1 MAEED
6 LSNTTIRRFDITRL
20 IARGGM
26 GEVYLAKDA
35 VLGRDLALKILRQ
48 DVTRDSDR
56 LERFVLEA
64 RAASALNHPH
74 LIAIYD
80 IGESAPKRNGAPV
93 GPPVLYIAMELVA
106 GETLRDALAGKRLG
120 LERTIEFLAQV
131 ADALDAAHA
140 AGVTH
145 RDLKPENLMIAEGG
159 YAKVLDFGIAKLRAD
174 LMHGPAKAGHHAAAA
189 EEVEQA
195 QTDGGRLLGTLGY
208 MSPEQVQGQPTDH
221 RTDVFSFGCVLHEAI
236 TGKRAFLGVNAFA
249 TMKQIVEQDPAGL
262 SMYLPQVPEGLQRI
276 VSTCLA
282 KDPAQRYGSMRE
294 VAADLRE
301 VRRKMD
307 EPPAVV
313 TPREGNGRFLLAAGI
328 AAVLLAAASTWWL
341 TSRSTTPSSSSARVS
356 IERLTTTGTAIDAAL
371 SPDGRYLAWVESA
384 GGMQG
389 LRLRRIGEG
398 QTLELVPAAVV
409 GYWGI
414 AFTPDSSRL
423 LYATKSA
430 QNPAGRLSSVSVQ
443 GGRSTP
449 VLDGIDSTTSFS
461 PDGKRMAFYR
471 AGHPEP
477 GTSSLIVADVDGS
490 SLVALA
496 SVKAPEFFAP
506 AFFAAPSWSPNGERI
521 SVVVHNASTG
531 DAVLATIDVRSGAR
545 EEFSRRFRDATF
557 TAWLP
562 DASGIL
568 FVADQ
573 ADQFR
578 EYPRKVWLQPYPR
591 GEPRR
596 VTPDLLEYRNVSV
609 RADGMAFVSVGLD
622 AAYTLWRIPLGSG
635 GPQRIPSE
643 RYDGLLGVAPLP
655 DGRAIVSS
663 GERGNTQLALLD
675 REGSGRQI
683 LTKDG
688 TNLWPA
694 VTLDGTTVAFVSN
707 RDGQTGI
714 WRMNVDGSGARLLA
728 HLPRPS
734 WLSIT
739 PDGRFVICASVGE
752 AATAVAT
759 WRISM
764 DGGPAT
770 LIAAGIDRPA
780 ISPDGRLLA
789 GINVAPGANRLT
801 LVTMPLD
808 GSAPPRELGT
818 IAPATANGL
827 MEWTPDGNGI
837 LFSTVER
844 TNVWLQPLSGDAPV
858 RVTDLA
864 TLDIVR
870 GRRTP
875 DGRSLIVARGSAQTD
890 AYLVSN
896 FR

>member
-1 MAEED
+1 MADED
-6 LSNTTIRRFDITRL
+6 LSNTTIRRFDLTRL

-48 DVTRDSDR
+48 DVTRDPDR

-80 IGESAPKRNGAPV
+80 IGESSPKRNGTPV

-106 GETLRDALAGKRLG
+106 GETMRASLDAGRLDLR
-120 LERTIEFLAQV
+120 RTLEFLAQV
-131 ADALDAAHA
+131 ADALEAAHA

-174 LMHGPAKAGHHAAAA
+174 LMQSRPQGSA
-189 EEVEQA
+189 EPTA
-195 QTDGGRLLGTLGY
+195 TGGGRLLGTLGY
-208 MSPEQVQGQPTDH
+208 MSPEQVQGQQADH
-221 RTDVFSFGCVLHEAI
+221 RTDVFSFGCVLYEAV
-236 TGKRAFLGVNAFA
+236 TGKRAFLGDSAFA
-249 TMKQIVEQDPAGL
+249 TLKQIVEHDPAPLSTHVPGLPAGL
-262 SMYLPQVPEGLQRI
+262 ERI
-276 VSTCLA
+276 CRRCLV

-307 EPPAVV
+307 EPAVV
-313 TPREGNGRFLLAAGI
+313 APPQRGNRRLLWAAAAAIVAVVGLAAWWFAIDRGG
-328 AAVLLAAASTWWL
+328 STG
-341 TSRSTTPSSSSARVS
+341 VS
-356 IERLTTTGTAIDAAL
+356 IERLTTLGSAIDAAI
-371 SPDGRYLAWVESA
+371 SPDGRHLVWVDST
-384 GGMQG
+384 GGRQG
-389 LRLRRIGEG
+389 LRGRRIADG
-398 QTLELVPAAVV
+398 QTIELVPAAAV

-414 AFTPDSSRL
+414 AFTPDSSRVF
-423 LYATKSA
+423 YATKSA
-430 QNPAGRLSSVSVQ
+430 QNPAGRLSAVSVE
-443 GGRSTP
+443 GGASTP
-449 VLDGIDSTTSFS
+449 ILDWIDSTASFS
-461 PDGKRMAFYR
+461 PDGRQLTFYR
-471 AGHPEP
+471 AGYPQA
-477 GTSSLIVADVDGS
+477 GTTSLMVSDVNGESLRVVA
-490 SLVALA
+490 SL
-496 SVKAPEFFAP
+496 KAPEFFVP
-506 AFFAAPSWSPNGERI
+506 AFFAAPSWSPDGARI
-521 SVVVHNASTG
+521 SASVHNGSTG
-531 DAVLATIDVRSGAR
+531 DAVLATFDVQSGAR
-545 EEFSRRFRDATF
+545 YDFPRRFRDVTF
-557 TAWLP
+557 TSWLP
-562 DASGIL
+562 DGSGIL

-578 EYPRKVWLQPYPR
+578 EYPRKVWFQPYPG
-591 GEPRR
+591 GEAHR

-609 RADGMAFVSVGLD
+609 RADGTAFVSVGLD
-622 AAYTLWRIPLGSG
+622 AAYSLWRIPLQDGGS
-635 GPQRIPSE
+635 PQRLASE
-643 RYDGLLGVAPLP
+643 RYDGLLGIAPLP
-655 DGRAIVSS
+655 DGRTIVSS
-663 GERGNTQLALLD
+663 GERGNTQLSLLE
-675 REGSGRQI
+675 REGGGRRI
-683 LTKDG
+683 LTREG

-694 VTLDGTTVAFVSN
+694 ATPDGVTVAFVSN

-728 HLPRPS
+728 HMPRPS
-734 WLSIT
+734 WLSVT
-739 PDGRFVICASVGE
+739 PQGDYVVCASVGE
-752 AATAVAT
+752 AGAATAT
-759 WRISM
+759 WRIPIE
-764 DGGPAT
+764 GGEPT

-780 ISPDGRLLA
+780 ISPDGRFLA
-789 GINVAPGANRLT
+789 GINVTPGANRLA

-827 MEWTPDGNGI
+827 MEWAPDGSGI

-844 TNVWLQPLSGDAPV
+844 TNVWLQPLSGGSPV

-875 DGRSLIVARGSAQTD
+875 DGKSLIVARGTAQTD
-890 AYLVSN
+890 AYLVSS

>member
-1 MAEED
+1 MADED

-80 IGESAPKRNGAPV
+80 IGESSPKRNGVPV

-106 GETLRDALAGKRLG
+106 GETLRSALEGKRLG
-120 LERTIEFLAQV
+120 LERTIEFMAQV

-174 LMHGPAKAGHHAAAA
+174 LMESRSQGGGEPTP
-189 EEVEQA
+189 
-195 QTDGGRLLGTLGY
+195 TDGGRLLGTLGY
-208 MSPEQVQGQPTDH
+208 MSPEQVQGQPTDY
-221 RTDVFSFGCVLHEAI
+221 RTDVFSFGCVLFEAF
-236 TGKRAFLGVNAFA
+236 TGKRAFLGSNAFA
-249 TMKQIVEQDPAGL
+249 TLKQIVEHDPGPL
-262 SMYLPQVPEGLQRI
+262 STHVPQVPDGLEHI
-276 VSTCLA
+276 VRTCLA
-282 KDPAQRYGSMRE
+282 KDPAERYASMRQ
-294 VAADLRE
+294 VAADLRD
-301 VRRKMD
+301 VRRKME
-307 EPPAVV
+307 EPAADVA
-313 TPREGNGRFLLAAGI
+313 PRRNHGYVIAAGV
-328 AAVLLAAASTWWL
+328 AALLVAGAAAWWGG
-341 TSRSTTPSSSSARVS
+341 SRGASGSSARVS
-356 IERLTTTGTAIDAAL
+356 IERLTTTGTAIDATI
-371 SPDGRYLAWVESA
+371 SPDGRQLVWVESA

-389 LRLRRIGEG
+389 LRLRRLDDR
-398 QTLELVPAAVV
+398 QTLELVPAAAV

-414 AFTPDSSRL
+414 AFTPDGSRV
-423 LYATKSA
+423 LYSTKSA
-430 QNPAGRLSSVSVQ
+430 QSPAGRLFAVSAR
-443 GGRSTP
+443 GGPSMP
-449 VLDGIDSTTSFS
+449 ILEGIDRTTSFS
-461 PDGKRMAFYR
+461 HDGRRMAFYR
-471 AGHPEP
+471 AGFPEP
-477 GTSSLIVADVDGS
+477 GTTSLVTADVDGGN
-490 SLVALA
+490 LRAIA
-496 SVKAPEFFAP
+496 SVQAPEFFVP
-506 AFFAAPSWSPNGERI
+506 AFFAAPSWSPDGERI
-521 SVVVHNASTG
+521 AAVVHNGTTG
-531 DAVLATIDVRSGAR
+531 DAVLVTIDPQSGAR
-545 EEFSRRFRDATF
+545 QAFSRRFRDATF

-562 DASGIL
+562 DGSGIL

-578 EYPRKVWLQPYPR
+578 EYPRKVWFQPYPR
-591 GEPRR
+591 GEPHR

-609 RADGMAFVSVGLD
+609 RADGAAFVSVGLD
-622 AAYTLWRIPLGSG
+622 AGYSLWRIPLRGGS
-635 GPQRIPSE
+635 PQRIASE
-643 RYDGLLGVAPLP
+643 RYDGLLGVAPLA
-655 DGRAIVSS
+655 DGRTIVSS

-675 REGSGRQI
+675 REGAGRQM
-683 LTKDG
+683 LTKEG

-694 VTLDGTTVAFVSN
+694 VSPDGATVAFVSN

-714 WRMNVDGSGARLLA
+714 WRMNVDGSDARLLA

-734 WLSIT
+734 WLSVT
-739 PDGRFVICASVGE
+739 PDGRFVVCASVGDSGS
-752 AATAVAT
+752 AVST
-759 WRISM
+759 WRVSL
-764 DGGPAT
+764 DGGEPT
-770 LIAAGIDRPA
+770 LIAPGIDRPA
-780 ISPDGRLLA
+780 VSPDGRFLA
-789 GINVAPGANRLT
+789 GINVATGANRLT
-801 LVTMPLD
+801 LVAMPLD
-808 GSAPPRELGT
+808 GSTPVRELGT
-818 IAPATANGL
+818 IAAATANGL

-844 TNVWLQPLSGDAPV
+844 TNVWLQPLSGEAPA

>member
-1 MAEED
+1 MADED

-74 LIAIYD
+74 LISIYD

-106 GETLRDALAGKRLG
+106 GETLRSSIEGHRLDLG
-120 LERTIEFLAQV
+120 RAIEFLAQV

-145 RDLKPENLMIAEGG
+145 RDLKPENLMIADSG

-174 LMHGPAKAGHHAAAA
+174 LMQNPTHGEPPP
-189 EEVEQA
+189 
-195 QTDGGRLLGTLGY
+195 TDDGRLLGTLGY
-208 MSPEQVQGQPTDH
+208 MSPEQVQGQPTDY

-236 TGKRAFLGVNAFA
+236 TGKRAFLGPNAFA
-249 TMKQIVEQDPAGL
+249 TLKEIVEHEPAPLSTHVPGL
-262 SMYLPQVPEGLQRI
+262 PDGLQRI

-282 KDPAQRYGSMRE
+282 KDPAKRYESMRQ

-307 EPPAVV
+307 DTAVV
-313 TPREGNGRFLLAAGI
+313 EVPPPIGRRYLLAASLAVMII
-328 AAVLLAAASTWWL
+328 AVATAWWL
-341 TSRSTTPSSSSARVS
+341 SARDNAAPSTQVS
-356 IERLTTTGTAIDAAL
+356 IERLTTTGTAIDAAI

-389 LRLRRIGEG
+389 LRLRTINDG
-398 QTLELVPAAVV
+398 QTLDLVAPAAV

-430 QNPAGRLSSVSVQ
+430 QNPAGRLSAISVQ
-443 GGRSTP
+443 GGSSSA
-449 VLDGIDSTTSFS
+449 VFEGIDSTITFS
-461 PDGKRMAFYR
+461 RDGRQMAFYR
-471 AGHPEP
+471 AGYPEP
-477 GTSSLIVADVDGS
+477 GTTSLLIASLDGS
-490 SLVALA
+490 ELRALA
-496 SVKAPEFFAP
+496 TVKAPEFFVP
-506 AFFAAPSWSPNGERI
+506 AFFAAPSWSPDDERI
-521 SVVVHNASTG
+521 AVAVHNASTG
-531 DAVLATIDVRSGAR
+531 EAVLATIDARSGAR
-545 EEFSRRFRDATF
+545 QEFSRRYRDATF

-562 DASGIL
+562 DGSGIL
-568 FVADQ
+568 FIADQ
-573 ADQFR
+573 ADEFR
-578 EYPRKVWLQPYPR
+578 EYPRKVWFQPYPR
-591 GEPRR
+591 GEPHR

-609 RADGMAFVSVGLD
+609 RKDGTAFVSVGLD
-622 AAYTLWRIPLGSG
+622 AAYTLWRIPLGG
-635 GPQRIPSE
+635 GSSQRMASE
-643 RYDGLLGVAPLP
+643 RYDGLLGVAPLR
-655 DGRAIVSS
+655 DGRTIVSS
-663 GERGNTQLALLD
+663 GERGNTQLTLLNRD
-675 REGSGRQI
+675 GAGRQV

-688 TNLWPA
+688 INLWPA
-694 VTLDGTTVAFVSN
+694 VTPDGSTVAFVSN

-714 WRMNVDGSGARLLA
+714 WRMNVDGSGAQLLA

-734 WLSIT
+734 WLSVT
-739 PDGRFVICASVGE
+739 PDGRFVVCASVGE
-752 AATAVAT
+752 AGTAVAT
-759 WRISM
+759 WRVSI
-764 DGGPAT
+764 DGGEPT
-770 LIAAGIDRPA
+770 MIAAGIDRPA
-780 ISPDGRLLA
+780 ISPDGRFLA
-789 GINVAPGANRLT
+789 GINVAPGASRLT

-827 MEWTPDGNGI
+827 MEWAPDGAGI

-844 TNVWLQPLSGDAPV
+844 TNVWLQPLSGGSPV

-875 DGRSLIVARGSAQTD
+875 DGKSLIVARGSAQTD

>member
-1 MAEED
+1 MADED
-6 LSNTTIRRFDITRL
+6 LSNTTIRRFDLTRL

-26 GEVYLAKDA
+26 GEVYLARDA

-80 IGESAPKRNGAPV
+80 IGESSPKRNGSPV

-106 GETLRDALAGKRLG
+106 GETLRASLDGKRLE
-120 LERTIEFLAQV
+120 LRRTLEFLAQV

-174 LMHGPAKAGHHAAAA
+174 LMQDRAQGNA
-189 EEVEQA
+189 EPTA
-195 QTDGGRLLGTLGY
+195 TNGGRLLGTLGY
-208 MSPEQVQGQPTDH
+208 MSPEQVQGQPADH
-221 RTDVFSFGCVLHEAI
+221 RTDVFSFGCVLYEAI
-236 TGKRAFLGVNAFA
+236 TGKRAFLGDSAFA
-249 TMKQIVEQDPAGL
+249 TLKQIVEHEPAPLSTHVADVPDGL
-262 SMYLPQVPEGLQRI
+262 ERI
-276 VSTCLA
+276 CRGCLA
-282 KDPAQRYGSMRE
+282 KDPAQRYESMRQ

-307 EPPAVV
+307 EPAVV
-313 TPREGNGRFLLAAGI
+313 VPPEPGNRRYAWAAA
-328 AAVLLAAASTWWL
+328 AAVVAVAALAGWWFVGEREA
-341 TSRSTTPSSSSARVS
+341 TSPSSPSVS
-356 IERLTTTGTAIDAAL
+356 IDRLTTIGSAIDAAL
-371 SPDGRYLAWVESA
+371 SPDGRHLAWVDSA
-384 GGMQG
+384 GGRQG
-389 LRLRRIGEG
+389 LRLRRIADG
-398 QTLELVPAAVV
+398 QTIELVPAAAV

-414 AFTPDSSRL
+414 AFTPDGSRL
-423 LYATKSA
+423 FYATKSA
-430 QNPAGRLSSVSVQ
+430 QNPGGRLSAVSIE
-443 GGRSTP
+443 GGASTP
-449 VLDGIDSTTSFS
+449 ILDWIDSTTSFS
-461 PDGKRMAFYR
+461 RDGRQLTFYR
-471 AGHPEP
+471 TGFPQP
-477 GTSSLIVADVDGS
+477 GTTSLMVADATGESIRV
-490 SLVALA
+490 LA
-496 SVKAPEFFAP
+496 SVNAPEFFVP
-506 AFFAAPSWSPNGERI
+506 AFFAAPSWSPDGERI
-521 SVVVHNASTG
+521 STAVHNASTG
-531 DAVLATIDVRSGAR
+531 DAMLAIFEVQSG
-545 EEFSRRFRDATF
+545 SRQDFPSRFRDVTF
-557 TAWLP
+557 TSWLP
-562 DASGIL
+562 DGSGIL

-578 EYPRKVWLQPYPR
+578 EYPRKVWFQPYPR
-591 GEPRR
+591 GEPHR

-609 RADGMAFVSVGLD
+609 RADGSAFVSVGLD
-622 AAYTLWRIPLGSG
+622 AAYSLWRIPLRNGGS
-635 GPQRIPSE
+635 PQRLASE
-643 RYDGLLGVAPLP
+643 RYDGLLGIAPLP
-655 DGRAIVSS
+655 DGRTIVSS
-663 GERGNTQLALLD
+663 GERGNTQLVLLERD
-675 REGSGRQI
+675 GGGRRI
-683 LTKDG
+683 LTREG

-694 VTLDGTTVAFVSN
+694 VTRDGSTVAFVSN

-734 WLSIT
+734 WLSVT
-739 PDGRFVICASVGE
+739 PQGDFVVCASVGE
-752 AATAVAT
+752 AGTATAT
-759 WRISM
+759 WRISIE
-764 DGGPAT
+764 GGEPT

-780 ISPDGRLLA
+780 ISPDGRFLA
-789 GINVAPGANRLT
+789 GINVAPGANRLA

-808 GSAPPRELGT
+808 GSGPPRELGT

-827 MEWTPDGNGI
+827 MEWTADGNGI

-844 TNVWLQPLSGDAPV
+844 TNVWLQPTSGEPPV

-875 DGRSLIVARGSAQTD
+875 DGNDLIVARGTAQTD

>member
-1 MAEED
+1 MADED

-35 VLGRDLALKILRQ
+35 VLGRELALKILRQ
-48 DVTRDSDR
+48 DVTRDPDR

-80 IGESAPKRNGAPV
+80 IGESSPKRNGSPV

-106 GETLRDALAGKRLG
+106 GETLRALLDGKRLDIG
-120 LERTIEFLAQV
+120 RTIDSLAQV
-131 ADALDAAHA
+131 ADALDAAHS

-174 LMHGPAKAGHHAAAA
+174 LMHKRGHAPDDNTG
-189 EEVEQA
+189 
-195 QTDGGRLLGTLGY
+195 TDGGGRLLGTLGY
-208 MSPEQVQGQPTDH
+208 MSPEQVQGQTSDY
-221 RTDVFSFGCVLHEAI
+221 RTDIFSFGCVLYEAV
-236 TGKRAFLGVNAFA
+236 TGKRAFLGPNAFA
-249 TMKQIVEQDPAGL
+249 TLKQIVEVEPAPLSEHAPDVPAGL
-262 SMYLPQVPEGLQRI
+262 EPI
-276 VSTCLA
+276 VRKCLA
-282 KDPAQRYGSMRE
+282 KDPAQRYSSMRE
-294 VAADLRE
+294 VAHDLRE

-307 EPPAVV
+307 EPPAARIE
-313 TPREGNGRFLLAAGI
+313 PGGRRRFFLAAAV
-328 AAVLLAAASTWWL
+328 AAVLAATAGIWFTGNRGTATSSTSVAIAS
-341 TSRSTTPSSSSARVS
+341 
-356 IERLTTTGTAIDAAL
+356 LTTTGTAIDAAI
-371 SPDGRYLAWVESA
+371 SPDGGFLAWVESA

-389 LRLRRIGEG
+389 LRLRRLADG
-398 QTLELVPAAVV
+398 QTRELVPAAAV

-430 QNPAGRLSSVSVQ
+430 QNPAGRLSAVSVE
-443 GGRSTP
+443 GGPSTP
-449 VLDGIDSTTSFS
+449 ILDGIDSTTSFS
-461 PDGKRMAFYR
+461 PDGREMAFYR
-471 AGHPEP
+471 AGFPER
-477 GTSSLIVADVDGS
+477 GATSLVIADVDGS
-490 SLVALA
+490 SLRALA
-496 SVKAPEFFAP
+496 TVKAPEFFVP
-506 AFFAAPSWSPNGERI
+506 AFFAAPSWSPDGRLI
-521 SVVVHNASTG
+521 SAVVHHVTTG
-531 DAVLATIDVRSGAR
+531 DAVLVTFDVQSGER
-545 EEFSRRFRDATF
+545 REFSRRFRDATF
-557 TAWLP
+557 TSWLP
-562 DASGIL
+562 DGSGIL

-609 RADGMAFVSVGLD
+609 RGDGNAFVSVGLD
-622 AAYTLWRIPLGSG
+622 AAYALWQIPLGQGS
-635 GPQRIPSE
+635 PRRLASE

-655 DGRAIVSS
+655 DGRIIVSS

-675 REGSGRQI
+675 RQGGRQI
-683 LTKDG
+683 LTKEG

-694 VTLDGTTVAFVSN
+694 VTVDGSLVAFVSN

-714 WRMNVDGSGARLLA
+714 WRMNVDGSAARLLA

-734 WLSIT
+734 WLSVT
-739 PDGRFVICASVGE
+739 PDGRFVVCASVGD
-752 AATAVAT
+752 AGSAVAT
-759 WRISM
+759 WRVPIE
-764 DGGPAT
+764 GGEPA

-780 ISPDGRLLA
+780 ISPDGRYLA
-789 GINVAPGANRLT
+789 GINVAPGASRLT

-827 MEWTPDGNGI
+827 MEWAPDGSGI

-844 TNVWLQPLSGDAPV
+844 TNVWLQPLSGEPPR

-870 GRRTP
+870 GRRTL
-875 DGRSLIVARGSAQTD
+875 DGKSLIVARGSAQTD
-890 AYLVSN
+890 AYLVSG

>member
-1 MAEED
+1 MSNED

-80 IGESAPKRNGAPV
+80 IGESSPKRNGSPV

-106 GETLRDALAGKRLG
+106 GETLRSLLEGKPLG
-120 LERTIEFLAQV
+120 LERTIEFMAQV

-145 RDLKPENLMIAEGG
+145 RDLKPENLMISESG

-174 LMHGPAKAGHHAAAA
+174 VM
-189 EEVEQA
+189 ENRA
-195 QTDGGRLLGTLGY
+195 QGQPTQTEGGRLFGTMGY
-208 MSPEQVQGQPTDH
+208 VSPEQVQGQPTDH
-221 RTDVFSFGCVLHEAI
+221 RTDVFSFGCVLYEAI

-249 TMKQIVEQDPAGL
+249 TLKQIVEQDPAPLSTYVPRLPAGL
-262 SMYLPQVPEGLQRI
+262 ERI
-276 VSTCLA
+276 VSICLA

-294 VAADLRE
+294 VAAALRE

-307 EPPAVV
+307 EPPVV
-313 TPREGNGRFLLAAGI
+313 DVPRGGNRMYLVAAGV
-328 AAVLLAAASTWWL
+328 AAVLVAAIGAWWL
-341 TSRSTTPSSSSARVS
+341 GGRGDTVPAARVS
-356 IERLTTTGTAIDAAL
+356 IERLTTTGTAIDAAI
-371 SPDGRYLAWVESA
+371 SPDGRTLAWVESE

-389 LRLRRIGEG
+389 LRLRRLEDG
-398 QTLELVPAAVV
+398 QTRELVPAAAV
-409 GYWGI
+409 GFWGI
-414 AFTPDSSRL
+414 AFTPDGSRL

-430 QNPAGRLSSVSVQ
+430 QNPAGRLSAVSVQ
-443 GGRSTP
+443 GGPSMP
-449 VLDGIDSTTSFS
+449 ILDGIDSTTSFS
-461 PDGKRMAFYR
+461 PDGRRMAFYR
-471 AGHPEP
+471 AGHLGP
-477 GTSSLIVADVDGS
+477 GITSLIVADVDGS
-490 SLVALA
+490 SLVVLA
-496 SVKAPEFFAP
+496 SVMAPESFVP
-506 AFFAAPSWSPNGERI
+506 AFFAAPSWSPDGERI

-531 DAVLATIDVRSGAR
+531 DAVLATIDVRSGVR
-545 EEFSRRFRDATF
+545 QDFPHRFRDATF

-562 DASGIL
+562 DGSGIL

-573 ADQFR
+573 ADEFR
-578 EYPRKVWLQPYPR
+578 EYPRKVWFQPYPR
-591 GEPRR
+591 GDPQR

-609 RADGMAFVSVGLD
+609 RADGAAFVSVGLD
-622 AAYTLWRIPLGSG
+622 AAYALWRIPLQGGS
-635 GPQRIPSE
+635 PQRMASE

-655 DGRAIVSS
+655 DGRTIVSS

-675 REGSGRQI
+675 RDGSGRRT
-683 LTKDG
+683 LTKEG
-688 TNLWPA
+688 TNIWPA
-694 VTLDGTTVAFVSN
+694 VTPDGTTVVFVSD
-707 RDGQTGI
+707 RDGQTGL
-714 WRMNVDGSGARLLA
+714 WRMNVDGSGARLLT

-734 WLSIT
+734 WLSVT
-739 PDGRFVICASVGE
+739 PDGRFVVCASVGE
-752 AATAVAT
+752 TGTAVAT
-759 WRISM
+759 WRVSI
-764 DGGPAT
+764 DGGAPT
-770 LIAAGIDRPA
+770 MIAAGIDRPA
-780 ISPDGRLLA
+780 VSPDGRLLA

-801 LVTMPLD
+801 LVTMRLD
-808 GSAPPRELGT
+808 GSAPARELGT

-827 MEWTPDGNGI
+827 MEWTPEGNGI

-844 TNVWLQPLSGDAPV
+844 TNVWLQPLSGDPPV

-864 TLDIVR
+864 TLNIVR

-875 DGRSLIVARGSAQTD
+875 DGKSLIVARGSAQTD

>member
-1 MAEED
+1 MADED
-6 LSNTTIRRFDITRL
+6 LSNTTIRRFDLTRL

-26 GEVYLAKDA
+26 GEVYLAKDS

-80 IGESAPKRNGAPV
+80 IGESSPKRNGSPV

-106 GETLRDALAGKRLG
+106 GETLRASLEAKRLD
-120 LERTIEFLAQV
+120 LRRTLEFLAQV

-174 LMHGPAKAGHHAAAA
+174 VMQSRAHGSA
-189 EEVEQA
+189 EPTATE
-195 QTDGGRLLGTLGY
+195 GGRLLGTLGY
-208 MSPEQVQGQPTDH
+208 MSPEQVQGQQTDY
-221 RTDVFSFGCVLHEAI
+221 RTDVFSFGCVLYEAI
-236 TGKRAFLGVNAFA
+236 TGKRAFLGDSAFA
-249 TMKQIVEQDPAGL
+249 TLKQIVDHDPPPLLTHVADVPDGL
-262 SMYLPQVPEGLQRI
+262 ERI
-276 VSTCLA
+276 CRGCLS
-282 KDPAQRYGSMRE
+282 KDPAKRYGSMRE

-307 EPPAVV
+307 EPAVV
-313 TPREGNGRFLLAAGI
+313 AAPQHGSRRYMWAAAAAVAALAAIGLWRS
-328 AAVLLAAASTWWL
+328 AGEREATSAS
-341 TSRSTTPSSSSARVS
+341 PRVS
-356 IERLTTTGTAIDAAL
+356 IDRLTTIGSAIDAAL
-371 SPDGRYLAWVESA
+371 SPDGRQLAWVDSE

-389 LRLRRIGEG
+389 LRIRRLADG
-398 QTLELVPAAVV
+398 QTVELVPAAAV

-414 AFTPDSSRL
+414 SFTPDGSRL
-423 LYATKSA
+423 FYATKSA
-430 QNPAGRLSSVSVQ
+430 QNPAGRLSAVSVD
-443 GGRSTP
+443 GGASTP
-449 VLDGIDSTTSFS
+449 ILDWIDSTTSFS
-461 PDGKRMAFYR
+461 RDGRQITFYR
-471 AGHPEP
+471 AGYPQP
-477 GTSSLIVADVDGS
+477 GTTSLMVADSNGE
-490 SLVALA
+490 SLRVLA
-496 SVKAPEFFAP
+496 SLQAPEFFVP
-506 AFFAAPSWSPNGERI
+506 AFFAAPSWSPDGERI
-521 SVVVHNASTG
+521 STAVHNGSTG
-531 DAVLATIDVRSGAR
+531 DAVLAIFDAQSGTR
-545 EEFSRRFRDATF
+545 QDFSRRFRDATF
-557 TAWLP
+557 TSWLP
-562 DASGIL
+562 DGSGIL
-568 FVADQ
+568 FIADQ

-578 EYPRKVWLQPYPR
+578 EYPRKVWFQPYPR
-591 GEPRR
+591 GEPHR

-609 RADGMAFVSVGLD
+609 RADGGAFVSVGLD
-622 AAYTLWRIPLGSG
+622 AAYSLWRIPLRDGGS
-635 GPQRIPSE
+635 PQRLASE
-643 RYDGLLGVAPLP
+643 RYDGLLGIAPLP
-655 DGRAIVSS
+655 DGRTIVSS

-675 REGSGRQI
+675 REGSGRRI
-683 LTKDG
+683 LTREG

-694 VTLDGTTVAFVSN
+694 VTPDGSTVAFVSN

-714 WRMNVDGSGARLLA
+714 WRMNVDGSGARLLS

-734 WLSIT
+734 WLSVA
-739 PDGRFVICASVGE
+739 PNGDFVVCASVGE
-752 AATAVAT
+752 AGTATAT
-759 WRISM
+759 WRISIE
-764 DGGPAT
+764 GGEPT
-770 LIAAGIDRPA
+770 MIAPGIDRPA
-780 ISPDGRLLA
+780 ISPNGRFLA
-789 GINVAPGANRLT
+789 GINVTPGANRLA

-827 MEWTPDGNGI
+827 MEWTPDGSGI

-844 TNVWLQPLSGDAPV
+844 TNVWLQPLSGEPPV
-858 RVTDLA
+858 RITDLA

-875 DGRSLIVARGSAQTD
+875 DGKSLIVARGTAQTD
-890 AYLVSN
+890 AYLVSS